1 MHGLFGEFVKPG
13 NLVFDV
19 GANRGEYAEMFAN
32 LGARVVAV
40 EPNSALTPLI
50 VERVPGAT
58 VVQAAVG
65 ATVGVADLF
74 VGEGDG
80 DSTLSDKYANVLRET
95 HDLTPIK
102 VDVTT
107 MDELAATHGEP
118 DFVKIDV
125 EGYEP
130 DVLAGMSFKPPSL
143 SFEFHGALLD
153 ELASCLDKLSGYE
166 FRVSVGNSYVW
177 ATDGWSDAPAIAAL
191 ARELAANDPL
201 LFADVYARTKR

>member
-1 MHGLFGEFVKPG
+1 MHRLFGEFVKPG

-32 LGARVVAV
+32 LGAHVVAI
-40 EPNSALTPLI
+40 EPNSELTQLI
-50 VERVPGAT
+50 IKRVPGAT

-65 ATVGVADLF
+65 AAVGVADLF
-74 VGEGDG
+74 VGGGDG

-95 HDLTPIK
+95 HDLRSVK

-107 MDELAATHGEP
+107 MDELASTYGQP

-130 DVLAGMSFKPPSL
+130 DVLAGMSFKPQSL
-143 SFEFHGALLD
+143 SF
-153 ELASCLDKLSGYE
+153 
-166 FRVSVGNSYVW
+166 
-177 ATDGWSDAPAIAAL
+177 
-191 ARELAANDPL
+191 
-201 LFADVYARTKR
+201 